1 MGYNSKLGGVKH
13 RYPPLRLPLRPIRL
27 SLRLRTLGTS
37 SGLWLI
43 QGKLLFAQGF
53 GLFRVNTVEGS
64 KISANDGYQRRGFAA
79 SVRFSLCFGRLFLFV
94 GWFWLREN
102 GLVELVDAA
111 KLLDWLG
118 VVINTDVT
126 VTVVEAAVSPTLAD
140 DE

>member
-1 MGYNSKLGGVKH
+1 MRGGYRYLLGGIPKFV
-13 RYPPLRLPLRPIRL
+13 PLPTFA
-27 SLRLRTLGTS
+27 RT
-37 SGLWLI
+37 GLVRDR
-43 QGKLLFAQGF
+43 QGF

-64 KISANDGYQRRGFAA
+64 KISANDGHQWRGFDA

-111 KLLDWLG
+111 KLLDGLG
-118 VVINTDVT
+118 VIINADVT